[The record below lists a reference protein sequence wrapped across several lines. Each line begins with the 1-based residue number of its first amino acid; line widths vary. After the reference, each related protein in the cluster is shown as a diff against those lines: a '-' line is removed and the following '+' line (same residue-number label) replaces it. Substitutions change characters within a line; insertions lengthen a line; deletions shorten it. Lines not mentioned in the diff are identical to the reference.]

1 MIVKNGVCYPDDMA
15 PALSVVGCSV
25 LDDTHLR
32 VQFSTGDVRVVD
44 ISPLFSIPALAP
56 LKTPGILRA
65 FSIDHGILT
74 WLDGEI
80 DIAPEWLFDHGK
92 PERYPEIESP
102 ALCVAEPAPPPYK
115 A

>member
-44 ISPLFSIPALAP
+44 ISLLFSIPAFASLR
-56 LKTPGILRA
+56 TPGTLRA

-92 PERYPEIESP
+92 PERYPEIEVP
-102 ALCVAEPAPPPYK
+102 PLCVAEPVPPPYK